1 MGEPLVQGWFLK
13 LRRSHEGNSVAR
25 HLTAAWSKRYFVIVK
40 DKVKWYKSC
49 DPYSGEAPCGFI
61 NFQQVL
67 RIRMLHSESRLE
79 DQLNRDEFGTYS
91 IEIDSRQRRLVIRT
105 ALREDAAL
113 WIKELRRRM
122 ALWTERTGIET
133 LKEITKEM
141 RPIDTRDHLMKRID
155 MALEKV
161 MSAQK
166 EHKEA
171 KQAAPQRAPST
182 DAATAATNAALAAVE
197 ALASPTPLSGDA
209 LASARVKTTLSAA
222 VSPTSHQP
230 LPQVPPKPKRKTST
244 SGRPVPPPPAGEP
257 EAFGADAAP
266 ARATA
271 TATATAAAG
280 VTATVASTATATAT
294 STATSAD
301 AQVAKKKKVVK
312 AKASSNKQLPEDG
325 QPAPGDAAA
334 KPKIKRA
341 VSSNSSSTSAV
352 ADPPAKWEGD
362 VPAANAS
369 DSDEA
374 ESKAAADEPVRRV
387 KKAGKKAASKKKPAP
402 TAAAPQTIEHD
413 EAEEEAAARTPRA
426 APAKALAKS
435 SASKPSIKAA
445 PAVKRASSGPVAQDA
460 NWLEEDWD

>member
-25 HLTAAWSKRYFVIVK
+25 HLTAAWSKRYFVLVK
-40 DKVKWYKSC
+40 DKIKWYKSC

-105 ALREDAAL
+105 GLREDAAL

-122 ALWTERTGIET
+122 ALWTERTGVET

-141 RPIDTRDHLMKRID
+141 RPIDTRDHLIKRID

-171 KQAAPQRAPST
+171 KQATPQRAPST
-182 DAATAATNAALAAVE
+182 AAATAATNAALAAVE

-222 VSPTSHQP
+222 VSPTSQM
-230 LPQVPPKPKRKTST
+230 PQVPPKPKRKTST

-271 TATATAAAG
+271 TSISTAAAG
-280 VTATVASTATATAT
+280 VTATVAATATVSSTATT
-294 STATSAD
+294 AD

-312 AKASSNKQLPEDG
+312 AKVSSKKQVPDED
-325 QPAPGDAAA
+325 QPAPADAAA

-341 VSSNSSSTSAV
+341 VSSTSAV
-352 ADPPAKWEGD
+352 AAPPAKCKWEGD

-374 ESKAAADEPVRRV
+374 ESKAAAEEPVKQV
-387 KKAGKKAASKKKPAP
+387 KKAVKKASKKKPAA
-402 TAAAPQTIEHD
+402 TAAVPQTIEPD
-413 EAEEEAAARTPRA
+413 EADEEEAAARTPRA
-426 APAKALAKS
+426 APAKAPAKS
-435 SASKPSIKAA
+435 SGSKPSIKAA
-445 PAVKRASSGPVAQDA
+445 PEIKRASTGPVAADA

>member
-122 ALWTERTGIET
+122 ALWTERTGVET

-141 RPIDTRDHLMKRID
+141 RPIDTRDHLIKRID

-182 DAATAATNAALAAVE
+182 AAATAATNAALAAVE

-222 VSPTSHQP
+222 VSPTSQQP

-244 SGRPVPPPPAGEP
+244 STSTSGRLVPPPPAGEP

-266 ARATA
+266 TRAPA
-271 TATATAAAG
+271 TSTLTAAAG
-280 VTATVASTATATAT
+280 VTATVAATATAT
-294 STATSAD
+294 STATTAD

-312 AKASSNKQLPEDG
+312 VKASSKKQMPEEG
-325 QPAPGDAAA
+325 QPAPANTAA
-334 KPKIKRA
+334 KAKIKRA
-341 VSSNSSSTSAV
+341 VSSSSAV
-352 ADPPAKWEGD
+352 AAPPAKWEGD
-362 VPAANAS
+362 VPAAYAS

-374 ESKAAADEPVRRV
+374 ESKAAAEEPVKQV
-387 KKAGKKAASKKKPAP
+387 KKAVKKASKKKPAATP
-402 TAAAPQTIEHD
+402 AVPQTIEPD
-413 EAEEEAAARTPRA
+413 QAEAEDEAARTPRA
-426 APAKALAKS
+426 APAKAPAKS
-435 SASKPSIKAA
+435 SGSKPSIKAA
-445 PAVKRASSGPVAQDA
+445 PEIKRASTGPVAADA